1 MLTAKQKSDLLNQ
14 VVDLL
19 EQADA
24 LQQQALGDSDVCFD
38 NHTRI
43 QDLISDFEDDIQSI
57 RFAEAQDKDYLDS
70 DAHLGQVE

>member
-19 EQADA
+19 EQADV
-24 LQQQALGDSDVCFD
+24 LQQKALGDSDVCFD

-43 QDLISDFEDDIQSI
+43 QDLIDDVLADIVEFDSVE
-57 RFAEAQDKDYLDS
+57 AE
-70 DAHLGQVE
+70 

>member
-14 VVDLL
+14 VVGLL
-19 EQADA
+19 EQADV

-43 QDLISDFEDDIQSI
+43 QDLIDDLVADIV
-57 RFAEAQDKDYLDS
+57 ELDS
-70 DAHLGQVE
+70 VEAA

>member
-14 VVDLL
+14 VVGLL
-19 EQADA
+19 EQADV

-43 QDLISDFEDDIQSI
+43 QDLIDDVVADIV
-57 RFAEAQDKDYLDS
+57 ELDS
-70 DAHLGQVE
+70 VEAE

>member
-14 VVDLL
+14 VVGLL
-19 EQADA
+19 EQADV

-43 QDLISDFEDDIQSI
+43 QDLIDDLVADIV
-57 RFAEAQDKDYLDS
+57 ELDS
-70 DAHLGQVE
+70 MEAA

>member
-14 VVDLL
+14 VVSLL
-19 EQADA
+19 EQADV

-43 QDLISDFEDDIQSI
+43 QDLIDDVVADIV
-57 RFAEAQDKDYLDS
+57 ELDS
-70 DAHLGQVE
+70 VEAE

>member
-1 MLTAKQKSDLLNQ
+1 MLTAKQKSNLFNQ

-24 LQQQALGDSDVCFD
+24 LQQQALGDSDICFE

-43 QDLISDFEDDIQSI
+43 QDLIDDLVADIV
-57 RFAEAQDKDYLDS
+57 ELD
-70 DAHLGQVE
+70 DGQPA

>member
-1 MLTAKQKSDLLNQ
+1 MLTAKQKSNLLNQ

-24 LQQQALGDSDVCFD
+24 LQQQALGDCDICFE

-43 QDLISDFEDDIQSI
+43 QDLIDDMVADI
-57 RFAEAQDKDYLDS
+57 
-70 DAHLGQVE
+70 VEFDDRQPA

>member
-14 VVDLL
+14 VVSLL
-19 EQADA
+19 EQADV

-43 QDLISDFEDDIQSI
+43 QDLIDDLVADIV
-57 RFAEAQDKDYLDS
+57 ELDS
-70 DAHLGQVE
+70 VEAE

>member
-14 VVDLL
+14 VVGLL
-19 EQADA
+19 EQADV

-43 QDLISDFEDDIQSI
+43 QDLIDDVVADIV
-57 RFAEAQDKDYLDS
+57 ELDS
-70 DAHLGQVE
+70 MEAA